1 MEELLTHEAKNA
13 AEYYAL
19 GAINIHQL
27 LDICLSLEEAKIAL
41 DYADAYYLEYEVTM
55 RRKYKRIDKINSS
68 WETLHLQET
77 MTWMKIGEAY
87 GRDFLYPRP
96 EEQFPCEERWLED
109 ADKGHK
115 TYTEEELQADFR
127 TATLAKDMDVRLKAI
142 AMANSGATL
151 EDAYEFFK
159 EQEYTDENQALF
171 LRAFLSKKECERHH
185 YEGISSAYFDNELPF

>member
-19 GAINIHQL
+19 GAIDLSQL
-27 LDICLSLEEAKIAL
+27 LDCCLCLEEAKIAV
-41 DYADAYYLEYEVTM
+41 DYAEAYYLEYEITI
-55 RRKYKRIDKINSS
+55 RRKYKRIDEIKES

-109 ADKGHK
+109 VEKGRK
-115 TYTEEELQADFR
+115 YTDEELQAAYDNWEHDRYNMMFSIGYKAAVKKVSDELIHKFFR
-127 TATLAKDMDVRLKAI
+127 DYHCDSSDMSYFYNGYFCKVY
-142 AMANSGATL
+142 GL
-151 EDAYEFFK
+151 ED
-159 EQEYTDENQALF
+159 
-171 LRAFLSKKECERHH
+171 
-185 YEGISSAYFDNELPF
+185 IMM